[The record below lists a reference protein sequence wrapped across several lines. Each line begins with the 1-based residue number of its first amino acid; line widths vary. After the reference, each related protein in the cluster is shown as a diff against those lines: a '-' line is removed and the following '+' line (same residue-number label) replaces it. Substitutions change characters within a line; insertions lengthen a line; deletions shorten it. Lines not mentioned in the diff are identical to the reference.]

1 MKKRRKN
8 TARSQGGDLQDS
20 FVRGFVSTGLL
31 AVSNAGNRRQALRT
45 ALQGGTALWAASLA
59 AGAVRRRSL
68 PGMLG
73 ALAAGSAGLLL
84 IGQLLPDTPSTP
96 NPEEKI
102 HG

>member
-8 TARSQGGDLQDS
+8 SARKPGSDLQDS
-20 FVRGFVSTGLL
+20 FVRGFVSTGLI
-31 AVSNAGNRRQALRT
+31 AMSSAGNRRQALRT

-59 AGAVRRRSL
+59 ASAVRQRSV

-84 IGQLLPDTPSTP
+84 IGQLLPDTSTSP
-96 NPEEKI
+96 LNSEE
-102 HG
+102 